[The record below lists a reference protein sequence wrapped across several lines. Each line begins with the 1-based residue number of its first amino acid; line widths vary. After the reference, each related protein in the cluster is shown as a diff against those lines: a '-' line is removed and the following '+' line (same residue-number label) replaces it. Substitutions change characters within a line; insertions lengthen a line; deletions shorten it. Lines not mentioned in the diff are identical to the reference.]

1 MNEQKK
7 KGFRFEKLRGSR
19 ATIALF
25 VAAAVLLLGSVM
37 GSTRAALTYYSENY
51 SAEIQM
57 YDIGVT
63 LMENG
68 TAVSTRD
75 YSGSD
80 DQWEEG
86 GEMQLLA
93 HMLDSTDQKLL
104 VGKRYPEELR
114 VQNSG
119 NIDEYVRVIV
129 YRYWVDESGKKTDV
143 SPELIQLDLT
153 ENGWILDEK
162 ASTPERMVL
171 YYNQIL
177 PEGQTSEAF
186 ADGLTIDTAIKKN
199 VTQTTVTEGNK
210 TTITTSFNYKGL
222 EFRLETEVDAEQT
235 HNAEDAIKSAWG
247 VDAAVGEDGS
257 LSLR

>member
-7 KGFRFEKLRGSR
+7 KGISFGTRKGSR
-19 ATIALF
+19 VTIALF
-25 VAAAVLLLGSVM
+25 AAAALLLLGSVM

-80 DQWEEG
+80 DQWDEG

-177 PEGQTSEAF
+177 PEGQMSEAF
-186 ADGLTIDTAIKKN
+186 ADGLTIDTAITKN

-222 EFRLETEVDAEQT
+222 EFRLETEVDAVQT

-247 VDAAVGEDGS
+247 VDVAVGEDGS

>member
-1 MNEQKK
+1 M
-7 KGFRFEKLRGSR
+7 
-19 ATIALF
+19 
-25 VAAAVLLLGSVM
+25 
-37 GSTRAALTYYSENY
+37 
-51 SAEIQM
+51 
-57 YDIGVT
+57 
-63 LMENG
+63 
-68 TAVSTRD
+68 
-75 YSGSD
+75 
-80 DQWEEG
+80 
-86 GEMQLLA
+86 
-93 HMLDSTDQKLL
+93 
-104 VGKRYPEELR
+104 
-114 VQNSG
+114 
-119 NIDEYVRVIV
+119 IV

-177 PEGQTSEAF
+177 PEGQMSEAF
-186 ADGLTIDTAIKKN
+186 ADGLTIDTAITKN

-222 EFRLETEVDAEQT
+222 EFRLETEVDAVQT

-247 VDAAVGEDGS
+247 VDVAVGEDGS

>member
-1 MNEQKK
+1 
-7 KGFRFEKLRGSR
+7 
-19 ATIALF
+19 
-25 VAAAVLLLGSVM
+25 
-37 GSTRAALTYYSENY
+37 
-51 SAEIQM
+51 M

-177 PEGQTSEAF
+177 PEGQMSEAF
-186 ADGLTIDTAIKKN
+186 ADGLTIDTAITKN

-222 EFRLETEVDAEQT
+222 EFRLETEVDAVQT

-247 VDAAVGEDGS
+247 VDVAVGEDGS

>member
-186 ADGLTIDTAIKKN
+186 ADGLTIDTAITKN

-222 EFRLETEVDAEQT
+222 EFRLETEVDAVQT